1 MLDYYK
7 DQKENNEYTSKLS
20 ESKNL
25 PKITSQLL
33 NILLCFKNSFLY
45 P

>member
-20 ESKNL
+20 ESKNQH
-25 PKITSQLL
+25 KITSQLPNL
-33 NILLCFKNSFLY
+33 LLKIQKILIF
-45 P
+45 